1 MMILQ
6 TKAVVE
12 ILAGRD
18 AGWQVQRRGDG
29 QPARSE
35 VYRKLAG
42 PTLCGIVLSLCACA
56 VSLPLLLWMSPVVLG
71 LLLSIPLGIMT
82 SSRLSAP
89 GVFATP
95 ETNSPPAVVLRANE
109 LAASEPTG
117 MVGALRQL
125 GRDPELLAEHLGSL
139 PPARLRRFGSIDV
152 PLATATAKVEQCESL
167 DDVAVWLDKLE
178 IRAVLEHPTLLKKIL
193 ELPPGGQD

>member
-1 MMILQ
+1 MILQ

-12 ILAGRD
+12 ILACRD

-29 QPARSE
+29 RPARGE

-42 PTLCGIVLSLCACA
+42 PTLFGLALSICAYA

-82 SSRLSAP
+82 SSRLSTP

-109 LAASEPTG
+109 LAASERTE
-117 MVGALRQL
+117 MAGALHQL
-125 GRDPELLAEHLGSL
+125 GRDPELLVEHLGSL
-139 PPARLRRFGSIDV
+139 SPVSPRRFGPVDV

-167 DDVAVWLDKLE
+167 EDAASWLDRSELQ
-178 IRAVLEHPTLLKKIL
+178 AVLGHPTLLKHVL
-193 ELPPGGQD
+193 DMPPGRQE

>member
-1 MMILQ
+1 MILQ
-6 TKAVVE
+6 TKAVAE

-29 QPARSE
+29 QPARGE

-42 PTLCGIVLSLCACA
+42 PTLCGLALSLCAYA

-109 LAASEPTG
+109 LAAAKPTE
-117 MVGALRQL
+117 MAGALRQL
-125 GRDPELLAEHLGSL
+125 SRDPELLDEHLGSQSL
-139 PPARLRRFGSIDV
+139 ASPRRFGPIDV
-152 PLATATAKVEQCESL
+152 PLATATAKAEQCESL
-167 DDVAVWLDKLE
+167 DDVVVWFDKLE
-178 IRAVLEHPTLLKKIL
+178 IRAILEHPTLLKKIL
-193 ELPPGGQD
+193 ELPPGGQE